1 MSDATQSQASSGS
14 SLWDYVGPAVQGGA
28 GIIGALGAS
37 GAASSGYGNA
47 AGANQTGINTSSQ
60 VLSPYSSTGSQA
72 ESALASLYGL
82 GGTAPNYS
90 AFTNSPGYQFQQQQ
104 GSNAINRAAAASGNA
119 FSSTT
124 LAQLGNYNSGLASTQ
139 YQQYLQ
145 NLYGLTQTGA
155 GAASAQGAQAVT
167 GANNLGTQYGNQ
179 GNANASGIAGAAGA
193 VANAAGKLFGS
204 GSSSSGSPDTSGIG
218 TYASSASQ
226 DAAGGINNSLTAQP
240 ITVPYDSS
248 GVQAL
253 YGQSPGQ
260 TTYYGDD
267 GDSGP

>member
-1 MSDATQSQASSGS
+1 MADASS

-37 GAASSGYGNA
+37 GASSSGYGNA
-47 AGANQTGINTSSQ
+47 IGANQTGINTSGA
-60 VLSPYSSTGSQA
+60 VLSPYSSTGSAA

-82 GGTAPNYS
+82 GGQAPNYS
-90 AFTNSPGYQFQQQQ
+90 AFTSTPGYQFQVQQ
-104 GSNAINRAAAASGNA
+104 GDNAINRAAAASGNG

-155 GAASAQGAQAVT
+155 GAASAQGAQAVQ
-167 GANNLGTQYGNQ
+167 GAGNLGTQYGNQ

-204 GSSSSGSPDTSGIG
+204 GSSSNSPDTSGIG
-218 TYASSASQ
+218 TYASQEAGNSA
-226 DAAGGINNSLTAQP
+226 DYVNNNLTAQP

-253 YGQSPGQ
+253 YGQSPGS